1 MRLLTKGIAVRRIAS
16 KFSFVP
22 ILSIFSICSILL
34 GFSIGHSQSAT
45 AANSARG
52 KALGASSVQVRSVV
66 EKPEL
71 RPIMDKWAVII
82 GIDKFQNT
90 SIPKLQYP
98 SKDARD
104 FAKFLVE
111 KGNFAA
117 DHVLVL
123 TNEQATLG
131 KIKEVIGDSWL
142 PQRARKDDLVLV
154 FASTHGSPKEI
165 DVAGDNFLV
174 VYDTDPMKLFSTG
187 IRFADLAPT
196 IKDRT
201 SCDRVVLLLDACS
214 SGAANVGGKGM
225 VRTGNFDVAALAGEG
240 QIVISS
246 SAADQRSFESKRY
259 ENGVFTK
266 QLIASLQSNGSKTTL
281 TEAFNNLKEQVENE
295 VQFDRKQTQT
305 PVMRSRWKGG
315 ELILISVPARPRR
328 VLPDLPGPSVAV
340 EPPSTSSDDFE
351 QGKKLYDAGKYAEA
365 FPMLTAA
372 ATSGKPQA
380 QRRLGWMYQ
389 QGKGVPQ
396 SETKAVEWYQKAADQ
411 GDAKAQCNLGWMHSE
426 GRGVPLNEAKAV
438 EWYQKAA
445 DQGLVDAQSNLAYM
459 YRKGKGV
466 ARNDTKALE
475 WYQKA
480 ADQGSSVAQYNLGRI
495 YETGSGV
502 PANYTKA
509 FEWYLKGANQ
519 GNIDAEYSLGAMYD
533 YGRGVAQSD
542 TSAAE
547 WYQKAADKG
556 DAEAQYRL
564 GTKYFYGKGVPQ
576 NDSLAFE
583 WFQKAAERANAAA
596 RAYLGFMYD
605 AGKGVPRNDI
615 KAVEWYQ
622 KAAAQGDDKAQVA
635 LGIMYEQGRGVPQ
648 SRAKAIE
655 WYRKSASQGNAAA
668 LTNIKRLEH

>member
-1 MRLLTKGIAVRRIAS
+1 LLA
-16 KFSFVP
+16 
-22 ILSIFSICSILL
+22 
-34 GFSIGHSQSAT
+34 FSIGQAQFAS
-45 AANSARG
+45 AANSTSG
-52 KALGASSVQVRSVV
+52 KTLGASSGHARPAE
-66 EKPEL
+66 EKLDL
-71 RPIMDKWAVII
+71 RPIMDKWAVVI
-82 GIDKFQNT
+82 GIDKFQNN
-90 SIPKLQYP
+90 SIPRLQYP

-117 DHVLVL
+117 DHVLLL

-154 FASTHGSPKEI
+154 YASTHGSPKEI

-196 IKDRT
+196 IKERT

-225 VRTGNFDVAALAGEG
+225 IRTGNFDVAALAGEG

-266 QLIASLQSNGSKTTL
+266 QLIASLQANGSRTTL
-281 TEAFNNLKEQVENE
+281 TEAFRNLKEQVENE
-295 VQFDRKQTQT
+295 VQFDRMQTQT

-315 ELILISVPARPRR
+315 ELILVAVPARPRS
-328 VLPDLPGPSVAV
+328 VLPDLPSSSVVGGPS
-340 EPPSTSSDDFE
+340 STSSDSFE
-351 QGKKLYDAGKYAEA
+351 QGKKLYDAGSYAEA
-365 FPMLTAA
+365 LPLLTIAA
-372 ATSGKPQA
+372 EAGKPKA
-380 QRRLGWMYQ
+380 QRCLGWMYQ

-396 SETKAVEWYQKAADQ
+396 SDTKAVEWYQKAADQ
-411 GDAKAQCNLGWMHSE
+411 GLAQAEHGLGWMCE
-426 GRGVPLNEAKAV
+426 KGKGVPQSDTKAV

-445 DQGLVDAQSNLAYM
+445 EQGYAEAQCALGNM
-459 YRKGKGV
+459 YRKGRGLSQ
-466 ARNDTKALE
+466 NDAKALE
-475 WYQKA
+475 CYQKA
-480 ADQGSSVAQYNLGRI
+480 ADQGLANAQYNLGRA
-495 YETGSGV
+495 YENGRGV
-502 PANYTKA
+502 SASYSKA
-509 FEWYLKGANQ
+509 FECYMKGAKQ
-519 GNIDAEYSLGAMYD
+519 GNVDCEYSLGAMYD
-533 YGRGVAQSD
+533 NGRGVAQSD
-542 TSAAE
+542 ASAVE
-547 WYQKAADKG
+547 WYQKAADNG

-564 GTKYFYGKGVPQ
+564 GSKYLYGKGVPQ

-583 WFQKAAERANAAA
+583 WFQKAAVRESAAG

-605 AGKGVPRNDI
+605 TGKGVQRNDI

-622 KAAAQGDDKAQVA
+622 KAADQDDDRAQVA
-635 LGIMYEQGRGVPQ
+635 LGVMYEQGRGVPQ
-648 SRAKAIE
+648 SRVKAIE
-655 WYRKSASQGNAAA
+655 WYRKSAGHGNTIAASH
-668 LTNIKRLEH
+668 LKRLEH

>member
-1 MRLLTKGIAVRRIAS
+1 MRFLTRSIAGSHIAS
-16 KFSFVP
+16 KFSMIP
-22 ILSIFSICSILL
+22 IFSILL
-34 GFSIGHSQSAT
+34 CFSIGQSPSAT
-45 AANSARG
+45 AANSATG
-52 KALGASSVQVRSVV
+52 KTLGASSVQGRSAV
-66 EKPEL
+66 EKPEI

-82 GIDKFQNT
+82 GIDKFQNN

-117 DHVLVL
+117 DHVLLL

-174 VYDTDPMKLFSTG
+174 VYDTDPSKLFSTG

-266 QLIASLQSNGSKTTL
+266 QLIASLQSNGSRTTL

-328 VLPDLPGPSVAV
+328 VLPDLPGSSVAV
-340 EPPSTSSDDFE
+340 EPPSTSGDDFE

-365 FPMLTAA
+365 APLLTAA

-380 QRRLGWMYQ
+380 QRLLGWMYDK
-389 QGKGVPQ
+389 GKGVPQ
-396 SETKAVEWYQKAADQ
+396 SDTKAVEWYQKAAEQ
-411 GDAKAQCNLGWMHSE
+411 GIVSSQYN
-426 GRGVPLNEAKAV
+426 
-438 EWYQKAA
+438 Y
-445 DQGLVDAQSNLAYM
+445 GLMYM
-459 YRKGKGV
+459 NGKGV
-466 ARNDTKALE
+466 A
-475 WYQKA
+475 
-480 ADQGSSVAQYNLGRI
+480 
-495 YETGSGV
+495 
-502 PANYTKA
+502 
-509 FEWYLKGANQ
+509 
-519 GNIDAEYSLGAMYD
+519 
-533 YGRGVAQSD
+533 
-542 TSAAE
+542 
-547 WYQKAADKG
+547 
-556 DAEAQYRL
+556 
-564 GTKYFYGKGVPQ
+564 
-576 NDSLAFE
+576 
-583 WFQKAAERANAAA
+583 
-596 RAYLGFMYD
+596 
-605 AGKGVPRNDI
+605 
-615 KAVEWYQ
+615 
-622 KAAAQGDDKAQVA
+622 
-635 LGIMYEQGRGVPQ
+635 
-648 SRAKAIE
+648 
-655 WYRKSASQGNAAA
+655 
-668 LTNIKRLEH
+668 

>member
-1 MRLLTKGIAVRRIAS
+1 MFAIIPILLILLT
-16 KFSFVP
+16 F
-22 ILSIFSICSILL
+22 CTYQ
-34 GFSIGHSQSAT
+34 SQSAT

-52 KALGASSVQVRSVV
+52 KALGASSVQARSSV
-66 EKPEL
+66 EKPDL

-123 TNEQATLG
+123 TNQQATLG
-131 KIKEVIGDSWL
+131 KIREVIGDSWL

-174 VYDTDPMKLFSTG
+174 VYDTDPSKLFSTG

-201 SCDRVVLLLDACS
+201 GCDRVVLLLDACS

-281 TEAFNNLKEQVENE
+281 SEAFRNLKEQVENE

-315 ELILISVPARPRR
+315 ELILISVPARPRSP
-328 VLPDLPGPSVAV
+328 LPDLPSASIVIEQPSN
-340 EPPSTSSDDFE
+340 SSEDFK
-351 QGKKLYDAGKYAEA
+351 QGKQLLDAGKYAEA
-365 FPMLTAA
+365 IPLLTTAA
-372 ATSGKPQA
+372 LDGNATA
-380 QRRLGWMYQ
+380 QRFLGWMYER
-389 QGKGVPQ
+389 GKGLPQ
-396 SETKAVEWYQKAADQ
+396 SDTKAFEWYQKAADC
-411 GDAKAQCNLGWMHSE
+411 GDAKAQCNLGT
-426 GRGVPLNEAKAV
+426 
-438 EWYQKAA
+438 
-445 DQGLVDAQSNLAYM
+445 M
-459 YRKGKGV
+459 YHTGKGV
-466 ARNDTKALE
+466 LA
-475 WYQKA
+475 
-480 ADQGSSVAQYNLGRI
+480 
-495 YETGSGV
+495 
-502 PANYTKA
+502 
-509 FEWYLKGANQ
+509 
-519 GNIDAEYSLGAMYD
+519 
-533 YGRGVAQSD
+533 SD
-542 TSAAE
+542 
-547 WYQKAADKG
+547 
-556 DAEAQYRL
+556 
-564 GTKYFYGKGVPQ
+564 V
-576 NDSLAFE
+576 
-583 WFQKAAERANAAA
+583 
-596 RAYLGFMYD
+596 
-605 AGKGVPRNDI
+605 

-622 KAAAQGDDKAQVA
+622 KAAAQGQATAQYN
-635 LGIMYEQGRGVPQ
+635 LGFMYDSGRGVPQ
-648 SRAKAIE
+648 GDTKAAEWYQKAAEQGNADAQCNLGNMYEFGRGIPENKLKALE
-655 WYRKSASQGNAAA
+655 WYRKSASQGNATA
-668 LTNIKRLEH
+668 LINLERLEH

>member
-1 MRLLTKGIAVRRIAS
+1 MPLRSTTLGGWNIEKNMANNRSNLCSVNRGGASLRLLTKNIVGGRIAS
-16 KFSFVP
+16 VFSIVP
-22 ILSIFSICSILL
+22 LISILSILL
-34 GFSIGHSQSAT
+34 TFASGQSQSAT

-82 GIDKFQNT
+82 GIDKFQNN

-117 DHVLVL
+117 DHVLLL

-201 SCDRVVLLLDACS
+201 GCDRVVLLLDACS

-281 TEAFNNLKEQVENE
+281 SEAFRNLKEQVENE

-315 ELILISVPARPRR
+315 ELILISVPARPRSP
-328 VLPDLPGPSVAV
+328 LPDLPSASLVIEQPS
-340 EPPSTSSDDFE
+340 SSSEDFK
-351 QGKKLYDAGKYAEA
+351 QGKQLLDAGKYAEA
-365 FPMLTAA
+365 LPLLTTAA
-372 ATSGKPQA
+372 LDGNAIA
-380 QRRLGWMYQ
+380 QRFLGWMYER
-389 QGKGVPQ
+389 GKGLPQ
-396 SETKAVEWYQKAADQ
+396 SDTRAFEWYQKAADC
-411 GDAKAQCNLGWMHSE
+411 GDAKAQCNLGT
-426 GRGVPLNEAKAV
+426 
-438 EWYQKAA
+438 
-445 DQGLVDAQSNLAYM
+445 M
-459 YRKGKGV
+459 YHTGKGV
-466 ARNDTKALE
+466 LA
-475 WYQKA
+475 
-480 ADQGSSVAQYNLGRI
+480 
-495 YETGSGV
+495 
-502 PANYTKA
+502 
-509 FEWYLKGANQ
+509 
-519 GNIDAEYSLGAMYD
+519 
-533 YGRGVAQSD
+533 SD
-542 TSAAE
+542 
-547 WYQKAADKG
+547 
-556 DAEAQYRL
+556 
-564 GTKYFYGKGVPQ
+564 V
-576 NDSLAFE
+576 
-583 WFQKAAERANAAA
+583 
-596 RAYLGFMYD
+596 
-605 AGKGVPRNDI
+605 

-622 KAAAQGDDKAQVA
+622 KAAAQGQATAQYN
-635 LGIMYEQGRGVPQ
+635 LGFMYDAGRGVPQ
-648 SRAKAIE
+648 GDTKAAEWYQKAAEQGNADAQCNLGNMYEFGRGIPENKLKALE
-655 WYRKSASQGNAAA
+655 WYRKSASQGNATA
-668 LTNIKRLEH
+668 LINLERLEH

>member
-1 MRLLTKGIAVRRIAS
+1 LRLLTKGIAVGRTAS

-22 ILSIFSICSILL
+22 VFSIFSIFSILL
-34 GFSIGHSQSAT
+34 GFSIGHSQSAI
-45 AANSARG
+45 AANSARV
-52 KALGASSVQVRSVV
+52 KALGASSLQAPSSI
-66 EKPEL
+66 EKPDL
-71 RPIMDKWAVII
+71 RPILDKWAVVI
-82 GIDKFQNT
+82 GIDKFQNN

-117 DHVLVL
+117 DHVLLL

-165 DVAGDNFLV
+165 DVAGENFLV
-174 VYDTDPMKLFSTG
+174 VYDTDPLKLFSTG
-187 IRFADLAPT
+187 IKFADLAPT

-266 QLIASLQSNGSKTTL
+266 QLIASLQSNGSRTTL
-281 TEAFNNLKEQVENE
+281 TEAFRNLKEQVENE

-328 VLPDLPGPSVAV
+328 VLPDLPGSSVVV

-351 QGKKLYDAGKYAEA
+351 QGKKLYDAGKFAEA
-365 FPMLTAA
+365 LPLLTDAA
-372 ATSGKPQA
+372 VAGNADA
-380 QRRLGWMYQ
+380 QLHIGYIYDC
-389 QGKGVPQ
+389 GKGVPQ
-396 SETKAVEWYQKAADQ
+396 SYTKAAEWYQKAADQGNGRAQLSLGYMYREGQGVPKNDTKSAEWYQKAADQGNVVAQLYLGYMYGHGQGVPKNDTKAAEWYQKAADQGNATAQLNLGNLYDAGEGVPKNDTKAVEWYQKAADQ
-411 GDAKAQCNLGWMHSE
+411 GLAMAEYAIGMKYISGE
-426 GRGVPLNEAKAV
+426 GVPKNDTKAV

-445 DQGLVDAQSNLAYM
+445 DQGLAIAQALLGYM
-459 YRKGKGV
+459 YDNGKGV
-466 ARNDTKALE
+466 PQNYTKAVE
-475 WYQKA
+475 WFQKA
-480 ADQGSSVAQYNLGRI
+480 ADQGDAGAQLN
-495 YETGSGV
+495 
-502 PANYTKA
+502 
-509 FEWYLKGANQ
+509 
-519 GNIDAEYSLGAMYD
+519 LGAMYE
-533 YGRGVAQSD
+533 YGQ
-542 TSAAE
+542 
-547 WYQKAADKG
+547 
-556 DAEAQYRL
+556 
-564 GTKYFYGKGVPQ
+564 
-576 NDSLAFE
+576 
-583 WFQKAAERANAAA
+583 
-596 RAYLGFMYD
+596 
-605 AGKGVPRNDI
+605 GVPRSKL
-615 KAVEWYQ
+615 KA
-622 KAAAQGDDKAQVA
+622 
-635 LGIMYEQGRGVPQ
+635 L
-648 SRAKAIE
+648 E
-655 WYRKSASQGNAAA
+655 WYRKSASQGNATA
-668 LTNIKRLEH
+668 LADVKRLEH

>member
-1 MRLLTKGIAVRRIAS
+1 MKRSIASSCIVAMIAVSPMI
-16 KFSFVP
+16 P
-22 ILSIFSICSILL
+22 MFSILVTF
-34 GFSIGHSQSAT
+34 GIGHAQSVS
-45 AANSARG
+45 AANTARG
-52 KALGASSVQVRSVV
+52 KTLGASSVQRRSTI
-66 EKPEL
+66 EKPDL

-174 VYDTDPMKLFSTG
+174 VYDTDPSKLFSTG

-201 SCDRVVLLLDACS
+201 GCDRVVLLLDACS

-225 VRTGNFDVAALAGEG
+225 VRTSNFDVAALAGEG

-281 TEAFNNLKEQVENE
+281 SEAFRNLKEQVENE

-315 ELILISVPARPRR
+315 ELILISVPARPRSP
-328 VLPDLPGPSVAV
+328 LPDLPSASLVIEQPSN
-340 EPPSTSSDDFE
+340 SSEDFK
-351 QGKKLYDAGKYAEA
+351 QGKQLLDAGKYAEA
-365 FPMLTAA
+365 LPLLTTAA
-372 ATSGKPQA
+372 LDGNAIA
-380 QRRLGWMYQ
+380 QRFLGWMYER
-389 QGKGVPQ
+389 GKGLPQ
-396 SETKAVEWYQKAADQ
+396 SDTKAFEWYQKAADC
-411 GDAKAQCNLGWMHSE
+411 GDAKAQCNLGT
-426 GRGVPLNEAKAV
+426 
-438 EWYQKAA
+438 
-445 DQGLVDAQSNLAYM
+445 M
-459 YRKGKGV
+459 YHTGKGV
-466 ARNDTKALE
+466 LA
-475 WYQKA
+475 
-480 ADQGSSVAQYNLGRI
+480 
-495 YETGSGV
+495 
-502 PANYTKA
+502 
-509 FEWYLKGANQ
+509 
-519 GNIDAEYSLGAMYD
+519 
-533 YGRGVAQSD
+533 SD
-542 TSAAE
+542 
-547 WYQKAADKG
+547 
-556 DAEAQYRL
+556 
-564 GTKYFYGKGVPQ
+564 V
-576 NDSLAFE
+576 
-583 WFQKAAERANAAA
+583 
-596 RAYLGFMYD
+596 
-605 AGKGVPRNDI
+605 

-622 KAAAQGDDKAQVA
+622 KAAAQGQATAQYN
-635 LGIMYEQGRGVPQ
+635 LGFMYDSGRGVPQ
-648 SRAKAIE
+648 GDTKAAEWYQKAAEQGNADAQCNLGNMYEFGRGIPENKLKALE
-655 WYRKSASQGNAAA
+655 WYRKSASQGNATA
-668 LTNIKRLEH
+668 LINLERLEH

>member
-1 MRLLTKGIAVRRIAS
+1 LTKNIAVSHTAS
-16 KFSFVP
+16 KFSIV
-22 ILSIFSICSILL
+22 SIFSILL
-34 GFSIGHSQSAT
+34 TFSIDLTQSAT

-52 KALGASSVQVRSVV
+52 KTLGASSLQVRSVV
-66 EKPEL
+66 EKPDL

-82 GIDKFQNT
+82 GIDKFQNN

-117 DHVLVL
+117 DHVLLL

-201 SCDRVVLLLDACS
+201 GCDRVVLLLDACS

-225 VRTGNFDVAALAGEG
+225 VRTGNFDVATLAGEG

-266 QLIASLQSNGSKTTL
+266 QLIASLQANGAKTTL
-281 TEAFNNLKEQVENE
+281 AEAFRNLKEQVENE

-315 ELILISVPARPRR
+315 ELILISVPASPRR
-328 VLPDLPGPSVAV
+328 VLPDLPGSSVGAEPS
-340 EPPSTSSDDFE
+340 STFSDSFE
-351 QGKKLYDAGKYAEA
+351 QGKKLYDAGKFAEA
-365 FPMLTAA
+365 APLLTIAA
-372 ATSGKPQA
+372 EAGNAIAQRCLGWMCVTGKGVPQNDTKAVEWYQKAADKGFAIAQSSLGYMYQNGKGVTQNDAKAVEWFQKAADQGNAIAQQNLGYMYENGKGVPQNYEKAFEWYRKSAEAGTPQA
-380 QRRLGWMYQ
+380 QCCLGYMYEN
-389 QGKGVPQ
+389 GKGVPQ
-396 SETKAVEWYQKAADQ
+396 SNTKAVEWYQKSADQGYAIAQGNLGSMYDSGKGVLQSDTKAVEWYQKAGDQGNAIAQYNLGEMYKSGIGVPQNYTKAVEWYQKAADQ
-411 GDAKAQCNLGWMHSE
+411 GVKEAQNSLGVM
-426 GRGVPLNEAKAV
+426 
-438 EWYQKAA
+438 
-445 DQGLVDAQSNLAYM
+445 
-459 YRKGKGV
+459 
-466 ARNDTKALE
+466 
-475 WYQKA
+475 
-480 ADQGSSVAQYNLGRI
+480 
-495 YETGSGV
+495 YET
-502 PANYTKA
+502 
-509 FEWYLKGANQ
+509 
-519 GNIDAEYSLGAMYD
+519 
-533 YGRGVAQSD
+533 
-542 TSAAE
+542 
-547 WYQKAADKG
+547 
-556 DAEAQYRL
+556 
-564 GTKYFYGKGVPQ
+564 
-576 NDSLAFE
+576 
-583 WFQKAAERANAAA
+583 
-596 RAYLGFMYD
+596 
-605 AGKGVPRNDI
+605 
-615 KAVEWYQ
+615 
-622 KAAAQGDDKAQVA
+622 
-635 LGIMYEQGRGVPQ
+635 GRGVPQ
-648 SRAKAIE
+648 NKVRAME

-668 LTNIKRLEH
+668 LHNFRRLEH

>member
-1 MRLLTKGIAVRRIAS
+1 MAGSQIAS
-16 KFSFVP
+16 KFS
-22 ILSIFSICSILL
+22 ILPFFSILL
-34 GFSIGHSQSAT
+34 TFCIYQSQCAT
-45 AANSARG
+45 AANSAKG
-52 KALGASSVQVRSVV
+52 KTLGAASVQGRSAI
-66 EKPEL
+66 EKPDL

-82 GIDKFQNT
+82 GIDKFQYT

-117 DHVLVL
+117 DHVLLL

-281 TEAFNNLKEQVENE
+281 AEAFRNLKEQVENE

-328 VLPDLPGPSVAV
+328 VLPDLPGSSVGIELPS
-340 EPPSTSSDDFE
+340 ESDNAFK
-351 QGKKLYDAGKYAEA
+351 QGKQLYDAGKFAEA
-365 FPMLTAA
+365 LPLLTIAA
-372 ATSGKPQA
+372 VAGKPEA
-380 QRRLGWMYQ
+380 QRCLGFMYLY
-389 QGKGVPQ
+389 GKGVPQ
-396 SETKAVEWYQKAADQ
+396 NDTKALEWCQKASDQGEAVAQYNLGIMYLDGKGVPQNDTKAVEWYQKAADQ
-411 GDAKAQCNLGWMHSE
+411 GLAEAQCNMGFMYAS
-426 GRGVPLNEAKAV
+426 GKGVPQSDIKAVELYQKAADQGNAVAQSNLGNMYRNGKGVPQNDSKAV

-445 DQGLVDAQSNLAYM
+445 DQGFAQAQGNLGIMYSN
-459 YRKGKGV
+459 GKGV
-466 ARNDTKALE
+466 PQNDTKAIEWYQKAANQGNAVAQLNLGGMYLDGIGVPQSDTKAVE

-480 ADQGSSVAQYNLGRI
+480 ADQGFASAQYNLG
-495 YETGSGV
+495 
-502 PANYTKA
+502 
-509 FEWYLKGANQ
+509 W
-519 GNIDAEYSLGAMYD
+519 
-533 YGRGVAQSD
+533 
-542 TSAAE
+542 
-547 WYQKAADKG
+547 
-556 DAEAQYRL
+556 
-564 GTKYFYGKGVPQ
+564 
-576 NDSLAFE
+576 
-583 WFQKAAERANAAA
+583 
-596 RAYLGFMYD
+596 
-605 AGKGVPRNDI
+605 
-615 KAVEWYQ
+615 
-622 KAAAQGDDKAQVA
+622 
-635 LGIMYEQGRGVPQ
+635 MYENGRGVPQ
-648 SRAKAIE
+648 TKLKAME
-655 WYRKSASQGNAAA
+655 WYRKSASQGNSDA
-668 LTNIKRLEH
+668 LKNLSRLEH